1 MEDGRK
7 ILPLPSGEREF
18 ARRTRKSMT
27 ARFITSSGT
36 GIGKTLVTAAL
47 AWQLRARGREARAIK
62 PVISGYAPE
71 TAARSDSGIL
81 LAALGRE
88 VTEEAVAAI
97 SPWRFAAP
105 LAPDLAAAR
114 EGRTLDL
121 AHVVE
126 FCRDAAAARGDAV
139 LLIEGVGG
147 VMAPMTR
154 DETVADW
161 MAALGIPAILVVG
174 SYLGAISHA
183 LTAAE
188 ALSAR
193 AIPLAAVVVSESEAS
208 PVTLDDTIDSMGRF
222 LPDTRL
228 IALPRLGGP
237 AAPWRA
243 APDLL
248 GALEAGW

>member
-1 MEDGRK
+1 
-7 ILPLPSGEREF
+7 
-18 ARRTRKSMT
+18 MT
-27 ARFITSSGT
+27 TRFITSSGT

-47 AWQLRARGREARAIK
+47 AWQLRARGREVRAIK

-71 TAARSDSGIL
+71 SAAQSDSGIL

-121 AHVVE
+121 ADVAG
-126 FCRDAAAARGDAV
+126 FCRDAAAAAERDGAA

-154 DETVADW
+154 GETVADW

-174 SYLGAISHA
+174 GYLGAISHA

-188 ALSAR
+188 ALASR

-208 PVTLDDTIDSMGRF
+208 PVTLDDTIDSMSRF
-222 LPDTRL
+222 LPGTRL
-228 IALPRLGGP
+228 IALPRLG
-237 AAPWRA
+237 ATAEAWRA

-248 GALEAGW
+248 GALEAGS

>member
-1 MEDGRK
+1 
-7 ILPLPSGEREF
+7 
-18 ARRTRKSMT
+18 MT

-47 AWQLRARGREARAIK
+47 AQQLRAAGRDVRAIK
-62 PVISGYAPE
+62 PVISGFAPE
-71 TAARSDSGIL
+71 TAAESDTGIL
-81 LAALGRE
+81 LAALGE
-88 VTEEAVAAI
+88 AVTEDSVARI

-114 EGRTLDL
+114 ERRMLEL
-121 AHVVE
+121 AEVVG
-126 FCRDAAAARGDAV
+126 FCRDAADAAARDGGV

-154 DETVADW
+154 DATVADW
-161 MAALGIPAILVVG
+161 MAALAIPAILVVG

-188 ALSAR
+188 ALAAR
-193 AIPLAAVVVSESEAS
+193 AIPLAAVVVSESDAS
-208 PVTLDDTIDSMGRF
+208 SVALEDTIESMARF
-222 LPDTRL
+222 LPGTRMITL
-228 IALPRLGGP
+228 GRLGGGIE
-237 AAPWRA
+237 AWRE

-248 GALEAGW
+248 GALD